1 MAPMQKRVSFR
12 VPVTERI
19 VYTRRICHA
28 AGPAERLTLL
38 HICIVPPGRWGC
50 QSMGGVKGSVES
62 EKAGASAEA
71 PALLEFNDVQNL
83 SGLLVKIWMTVIHV
97 SQ

>member
-1 MAPMQKRVSFR
+1 
-12 VPVTERI
+12 
-19 VYTRRICHA
+19 
-28 AGPAERLTLL
+28 
-38 HICIVPPGRWGC
+38 
-50 QSMGGVKGSVES
+50 MGGVKGSVES